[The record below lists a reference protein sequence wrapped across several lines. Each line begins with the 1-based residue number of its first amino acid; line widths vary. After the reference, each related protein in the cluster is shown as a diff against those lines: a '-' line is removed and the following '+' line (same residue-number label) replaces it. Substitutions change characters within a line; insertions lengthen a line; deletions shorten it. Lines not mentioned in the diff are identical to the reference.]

1 MSAERTTMK
10 PRPRAKAD
18 PLDPEGSMERLQEAV
33 RDTTDPA
40 SEILATG
47 VECAAASVGS
57 LADAADTAASRLREL
72 EQQGLADY
80 THQLAS
86 YLSDMSARLR
96 ETSVDGVA
104 NDLPR
109 IAQRNPAL
117 FVLGSVVV
125 GLTLSRYAAASH
137 DTNGVDA
144 SATLQRHGD
153 DANRTL

>member
-1 MSAERTTMK
+1 MSAERTT
-10 PRPRAKAD
+10 RESGQRAMAD
-18 PLDPEGSMERLQEAV
+18 PERGTERLQQGAG
-33 RDTTDPA
+33 DTTDPA
-40 SEILATG
+40 SEILSTG
-47 VECAAASVGS
+47 AERAAAGVGS

-96 ETSVDGVA
+96 ETNVDGLADDVR
-104 NDLPR
+104 R

-125 GLTLSRYAAASH
+125 GLTLSRYAGASR
-137 DTNGVDA
+137 DTNGIDE
-144 SATLQRHGD
+144 SATMRQRGD
-153 DANRTL
+153 DANTML

>member
-1 MSAERTTMK
+1 
-10 PRPRAKAD
+10 
-18 PLDPEGSMERLQEAV
+18 MERPQQGSG
-33 RDTTDPA
+33 DTTDPA
-40 SEILATG
+40 SEMLATG
-47 VECAAASVGS
+47 AELAAASVGS
-57 LADAADTAASRLREL
+57 LADAADTAASRLRQL

-104 NDLPR
+104 DDLQR

-125 GLTLSRYAAASH
+125 GLTLSHYAAASH
-137 DTNGVDA
+137 DTNDA
-144 SATLQRHGD
+144 STTMRRHGD
-153 DANRTL
+153 DANTTL